1 MDNLLYIA
9 MSGAKENQHA
19 ISVRANNLANV
30 GTTGFKADFEQ
41 ARAMQAFGA
50 GLPTRV
56 FSMTERPGHNF
67 DAGPLVMTERELDIA
82 IKGDGWFAVQSVD
95 GSEAYSRAGSLQ
107 INAFGMLETA
117 SGLPVIGE
125 DGPIQLPLPLAKV
138 EIGQDGTISVL
149 PQGAPAEA
157 LFEVGRIKLVNPE
170 LADIEKGLDGLFR
183 RKDGMVEPESPEVVL
198 INQALE
204 RSNVNAVAEMTH
216 MISLQRQF
224 EMQVKMMR
232 NAQQIDQ
239 KQDSLLYIMG

>member
-1 MDNLLYIA
+1 MDSLLYIA

-19 ISVRANNLANV
+19 IAVRANNLANT

-56 FSMTERPGHNF
+56 FSMTERPGHSF
-67 DAGPLVMTERELDIA
+67 EAGPLKMTERELDVA
-82 IKGDGWFAVQSVD
+82 IKGDGWFAVQSAD
-95 GSEAYSRAGSLQ
+95 GSEAYTRSGSLQ

-117 SGLPVIGE
+117 SGLPVMGE
-125 DGPIQLPLPLAKV
+125 AGPIQLPLPLAKL

-149 PQGAPAEA
+149 PQGAPPEA
-157 LFEVGRIKLVNPE
+157 LFEAGRIKLVKPE
-170 LADIEKGLDGLFR
+170 LTQIEKGTDGLFR
-183 RKDGMVEPESPEVVL
+183 RKDGQPEEESIEVAI

-204 RSNVNAVAEMTH
+204 GSNVNAITEMTH

-224 EMQVKMMR
+224 EMQVKMMKT
-232 NAQQIDQ
+232 AQQIDQ

>member
-19 ISVRANNLANV
+19 IAVRANNLANT

-41 ARAMQAFGA
+41 ARAMQAFGE

-67 DAGPLVMTERELDIA
+67 EAGPLRMTERELDVA
-82 IKGDGWFAVQSVD
+82 IKGDGWFAVQSAD
-95 GSEAYSRAGSLQ
+95 GSEAYTRSGSLQ

-117 SGLPVIGE
+117 SGLPVMGE
-125 DGPIQLPLPLAKV
+125 AGPIQLPLPLSKL

-149 PQGAPAEA
+149 PQGAPAAA
-157 LFEVGRIKLVNPE
+157 LFEAGRIKLVKPE
-170 LADIEKGLDGLFR
+170 LAQIEKGTDGLFR
-183 RKDGMVEPESPEVVL
+183 RKDGQPEEESIEVSI

-204 RSNVNAVAEMTH
+204 GSNVNAIAEMTH

-224 EMQVKMMR
+224 EMQVKMMK